1 MNLNYVINGIILGIV
16 QGISEWLPVSSKTQI
31 MITSIYALHLSF
43 NQAYALGLFLEAG
56 TVLAALI
63 YFRREVWGI
72 LKALALRG
80 SRYDYMMLKY
90 VVIITLLTGLIGVPL
105 YLTIA
110 DSIKGIGIGLPMIAL
125 GLILIADSLL
135 ITFSRLKY
143 TPRRSLSDLRIW
155 EVAVIGVAQGI
166 AALPGVSRS
175 GVTVS
180 VMLLLGLNP
189 EDSFKLSF
197 ISMIPAAI
205 GASIVP
211 ALFTKHLFNTLIT
224 DINTYTVITAI
235 VIAALISIV
244 LIDALLSFARGRH
257 VAILT
262 ALLGVLAILSGV
274 LSIVTGF
281 G

>member
-1 MNLNYVINGIILGIV
+1 MNLGYVVNGIILGIV
-16 QGISEWLPVSSKTQI
+16 QGISEWLPISSKTQI

-90 VVIITLLTGLIGVPL
+90 VLIITILTGLVGVPL

-110 DSIKGIGIGLPMIAL
+110 DSIKGIGIGLPMVLL
-125 GLILIADSLL
+125 GLILIVDSIL
-135 ITFSRLKY
+135 ITFSRLRY
-143 TPRRSLSDLRIW
+143 MPRKNLEDLRIW
-155 EVAVIGVAQGI
+155 EVAVIGVIQGI

-180 VMLLLGLNP
+180 AMLLLGLNP

-205 GASIVP
+205 GASMVP
-211 ALFTKHLFNTLIT
+211 ILLTRHLFNTLVT
-224 DINTYTVITAI
+224 DINAYTMVTAI
-235 VIAALISIV
+235 VIAALISIA
-244 LIDALLSFARGRH
+244 LIDALLRFARGRRI
-257 VAILT
+257 ALLT
-262 ALLGVLAILSGV
+262 ALLGALAILSGV
-274 LSIVTGF
+274 VSMITGF

>member
-1 MNLNYVINGIILGIV
+1 MNYAINGIILGIV

-63 YFRREVWGI
+63 YFRRDVWGI
-72 LKALALRG
+72 LKSLVLRG

-90 VVIITLLTGLIGVPL
+90 VVVITILTGLIGVPL

-125 GLILIADSLL
+125 GLILIADSIL
-135 ITFSRLKY
+135 ITFSRLRY
-143 TPRRSLSDLRIW
+143 MPRKSLSDLRMW
-155 EVAVIGVAQGI
+155 EVAVIGVVQGI

-180 VMLLLGLNP
+180 AMLLLGLNP

-211 ALFTKHLFNTLIT
+211 VLFTKHLFNTLIA
-224 DINTYTVITAI
+224 DINTYTIITAI
-235 VIAALISIV
+235 VIAALISIA
-244 LIDALLSFARGRH
+244 LIDALIKFARSRH
-257 VAILT
+257 IAALT
-262 ALLGVLAILSGV
+262 ALLGALAVLSGV
-274 LSIVTGF
+274 LSIITGF

>member
-1 MNLNYVINGIILGIV
+1 MNYVINGIILGIV
-16 QGISEWLPVSSKTQI
+16 QGISEWLPISSKTQI
-31 MITSIYALHLSF
+31 MMTSIYALHLSF

-72 LKALALRG
+72 LKALVLRG
-80 SRYDYMMLKY
+80 SKYDYMMLKY
-90 VVIITLLTGLIGVPL
+90 IVVITILTGLVGVPL

-110 DSIKGIGIGLPMIAL
+110 DSIRGIGIGLPMIAL
-125 GLILIADSLL
+125 GLILIADSIL
-135 ITFSRLKY
+135 IAFSRLRY
-143 TPRRSLSDLRIW
+143 MPRKSLSDLRMW
-155 EVAVIGVAQGI
+155 EVAVIGVVQGI

-180 VMLLLGLNP
+180 AMLLLGLNP

-211 ALFTKHLFNTLIT
+211 ALLTKHLFSTLIT
-224 DINTYTVITAI
+224 DVNTYTIITAI
-235 VIAALISIV
+235 VIAALVSIV
-244 LIDALLSFARGRH
+244 LIDALIKFARGRH
-257 VAILT
+257 VVVLT
-262 ALLGVLAILSGV
+262 ALLGALAILSGV
-274 LSIVTGF
+274 LSMVTGL

>member
-1 MNLNYVINGIILGIV
+1 MNLNYAINGIILGIV

-63 YFRREVWGI
+63 YFRRDVWGI
-72 LKALALRG
+72 LKSLVLRG

-90 VVIITLLTGLIGVPL
+90 VVVITILTGLIGVPL

-125 GLILIADSLL
+125 GLILIADSIL
-135 ITFSRLKY
+135 ITFSRLRY
-143 TPRRSLSDLRIW
+143 MPRKSLSDLRMW
-155 EVAVIGVAQGI
+155 EVAVIGVVQGI

-180 VMLLLGLNP
+180 AMLLLGLNP

-211 ALFTKHLFNTLIT
+211 VLFTKHLFNTLIA
-224 DINTYTVITAI
+224 DINTYTIITAI
-235 VIAALISIV
+235 VIAALISIA
-244 LIDALLSFARGRH
+244 LIDALIKFARSRH
-257 VAILT
+257 IAALT
-262 ALLGVLAILSGV
+262 ALLGALAVLSGV
-274 LSIVTGF
+274 LSIITGF